1 MRSCRILAFLLVPA
15 ACLATGIAGARPA
28 SNDAPGPSGN
38 AVEGAAPTTDAGSA
52 AAPARPVA
60 PAAPVSAA
68 DPLDWGDQA
77 NRRALN
83 GHFFLPS
90 EAVTDPF
97 TTTHFGSATA
107 FGYGRFD
114 MTVQDDQGNPQD
126 LRLKIA
132 AIQQAMELQV
142 QFAQAGPAS
151 FAIRARA
158 SGSAAVG
165 VNAES
170 ALYVPLTVGYD
181 YGVGLAIKPWGN
193 RWFQFAVSLDYLRGT
208 TYTVSPMQALANSL
222 DSGTLTTRG
231 LLTTETVN
239 QVAPALSLAVSPY
252 RLLGL
257 VTTIRY
263 AWSRPEGG
271 AADAQVLDWGAALGL
286 DIGAVSKAPIGIQ
299 GMYRLEKGLDGQRR
313 LLHYGGGG
321 LFYTGRRNLALGA
334 EVQVTRSSPGAGID
348 QLLIM
353 GQFRLRYYW

>member
-1 MRSCRILAFLLVPA
+1 MNTHKGCLVVSILAILL
-15 ACLATGIAGARPA
+15 
-28 SNDAPGPSGN
+28 S
-38 AVEGAAPTTDAGSA
+38 
-52 AAPARPVA
+52 APARAQPIDQDA
-60 PAAPVSAA
+60 SAASPSLDGRPAAADSTPDDTPAQASTPPSSAA

-90 EAVTDPF
+90 EVVADPF

-114 MTVQDDQGNPQD
+114 MTVQDDQGD
-126 LRLKIA
+126 TRELRLKLA
-132 AIQQAMELQV
+132 AIQQGMELQV

-151 FAIRARA
+151 FAVRARA

-165 VNAES
+165 VNADS

-181 YGVGLAIKPWGN
+181 YGVGLAVKPWGN

-208 TYTVSPMQALANSL
+208 TYTVSPLQALSNSIEA
-222 DSGTLTTRG
+222 GTLTTSG
-231 LLTTETVN
+231 LLSTEIVN
-239 QVAPALSLAVSPY
+239 QVSPALSLAVSPY

-257 VTTIRY
+257 VTSLRY
-263 AWSRPEGG
+263 AWSRSEGG
-271 AADAQVLDWGAALGL
+271 GPDAQVLDWGAALGFDL
-286 DIGAVSKAPIGIQ
+286 GAVSKAPIGIQ

-313 LLHYGGGG
+313 LLHFGGGG

-334 EVQVTRSSPGAGID
+334 EIEVTRSSPMDGVE
-348 QLLIM
+348 QLQIM

>member
-1 MRSCRILAFLLVPA
+1 MRICRVLAFLLVPA
-15 ACLATGIAGARPA
+15 ACLATGIAAARPA

-38 AVEGAAPTTDAGSA
+38 AVEGTAPATKAGSA
-52 AAPARPVA
+52 APAAPE
-60 PAAPVSAA
+60 APVSAA

-193 RWFQFAVSLDYLRGT
+193 RWFQFAV
-208 TYTVSPMQALANSL
+208 
-222 DSGTLTTRG
+222 
-231 LLTTETVN
+231 
-239 QVAPALSLAVSPY
+239 
-252 RLLGL
+252 
-257 VTTIRY
+257 
-263 AWSRPEGG
+263 
-271 AADAQVLDWGAALGL
+271 
-286 DIGAVSKAPIGIQ
+286 
-299 GMYRLEKGLDGQRR
+299 
-313 LLHYGGGG
+313 
-321 LFYTGRRNLALGA
+321 
-334 EVQVTRSSPGAGID
+334 
-348 QLLIM
+348 
-353 GQFRLRYYW
+353 